1 MKSLSGVLKN
11 SWSPQEPLESSRTPG
26 VLKDPSG
33 VLSSP
38 WSHVEE
44 SPVEA
49 YQQFHKDQR
58 CVNMSVTAIRRG
70 SLAGID
76 GLPFRSMLSRQLGS
90 IYISPLLNRAYT
102 HCL

>member
-1 MKSLSGVLKN
+1 MKILSGVLKN
-11 SWSPQEPLESSRTPG
+11 
-26 VLKDPSG
+26 PSG
-33 VLSSP
+33 VLRSP
-38 WSHVEE
+38 WSHVE
-44 SPVEA
+44 PPAAA

-90 IYISPLLNRAYT
+90 IYISPLRDRAYT
-102 HCL
+102 HCLGARVVYIARVH